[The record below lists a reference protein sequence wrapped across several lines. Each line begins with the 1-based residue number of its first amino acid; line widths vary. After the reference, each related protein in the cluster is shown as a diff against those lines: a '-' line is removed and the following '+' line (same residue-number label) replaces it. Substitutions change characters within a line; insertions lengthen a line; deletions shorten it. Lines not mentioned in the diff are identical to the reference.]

1 MRFSNYKNIFLQ
13 AIKHKRF
20 FVMLD
25 KIFIRLSKYNGS
37 LSNEKNKLW
46 IDENISDLSIFANK
60 LNSELW
66 IESELYSQN
75 LERHS
80 EEVLK
85 DIKYMLGGG
94 AAHNLLYFLTRF
106 LRPNT
111 VLETGVAAGF
121 SSASILSA
129 LNKNTKGTL
138 YSSDF
143 PYFRINKPEQYI
155 GILVKKELR
164 NRWSLY
170 IDGDK
175 NNFDL
180 ISKKIKKIDLLS
192 YDSDKSYL
200 GRKRFFKLVSNYL
213 TRDTVIV
220 MDDIQDNSFF
230 YDYVTANKISN
241 WKIFKHEN
249 KFLGLI
255 GNFPNLAR

>member
-129 LNKNTKGTL
+129 
-138 YSSDF
+138 
-143 PYFRINKPEQYI
+143 
-155 GILVKKELR
+155 
-164 NRWSLY
+164 
-170 IDGDK
+170 
-175 NNFDL
+175 
-180 ISKKIKKIDLLS
+180 
-192 YDSDKSYL
+192 
-200 GRKRFFKLVSNYL
+200 
-213 TRDTVIV
+213 
-220 MDDIQDNSFF
+220 
-230 YDYVTANKISN
+230 
-241 WKIFKHEN
+241 
-249 KFLGLI
+249 
-255 GNFPNLAR
+255 